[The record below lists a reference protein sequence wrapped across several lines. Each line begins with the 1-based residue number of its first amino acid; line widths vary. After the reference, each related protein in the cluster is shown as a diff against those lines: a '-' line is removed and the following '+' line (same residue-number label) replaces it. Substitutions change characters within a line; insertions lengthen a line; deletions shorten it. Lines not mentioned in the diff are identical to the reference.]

1 MKNHKTMR
9 KYGRSIRKK
18 TRKYKGGEGGEED
31 DICSICQIGFNQQDE
46 TYIHPICKN
55 KFHMKCIK
63 QWYAVQHTC
72 PICRGTDIELP
83 LNEYDL
89 LYNKY
94 MTLETKCKE
103 IDDDYTYLDN
113 EYTKLEDECNEAKEE
128 LVTALEAAHKH
139 YKKLSTDYN
148 KLIDTTNITQKKY
161 DALQIKYGEL
171 VKKDEGFEKL
181 KMKNTKLEEDI
192 SYLIEEN
199 DNLNYKHQNS
209 ASKFSR

>member
-1 MKNHKTMR
+1 MYCNMKSRKTMR
-9 KYGRSIRKK
+9 KYGRN
-18 TRKYKGGEGGEED
+18 TRKRNYKGGEGEED
-31 DICSICQIGFNQQDE
+31 DICSICQIGFTPLGTESAQSASSLSLITAREAGVLNVQRCNQQDE
-46 TYIHPICKN
+46 TYTHPHCKS

-63 QWYAVQHTC
+63 QWCANKDVCTC

-89 LYNKY
+89 LYKKY
-94 MTLETKCKE
+94 MTLENKCKE

-171 VKKDEGFEKL
+171 VRKK
-181 KMKNTKLEEDI
+181 
-192 SYLIEEN
+192 
-199 DNLNYKHQNS
+199 
-209 ASKFSR
+209 